1 MPKSWKELETTVEA
15 KEEVARIKRD
25 FSRLCMKH
33 PQLIECQA
41 NFLIL
46 MEYFCGNSK
55 GDDIA
60 LFDVGSGEFAIQ
72 NDPELAKRLA
82 WRTQADV
89 DKEKQDAVD
98 AEKARLQN
106 MTVSELRAAA
116 KAEAKAFADA
126 HKPASVVIPAELT
139 QAAFLA
145 ANIEQGKKWLRQYGH
160 KNLDAHW
167 AQQAE
172 EAKWA

>member
-15 KEEVARIKRD
+15 KEEVARVKND
-25 FSRLCMKH
+25 FHRLCLKH
-33 PQLIECQA
+33 PQLVECHA
-41 NFLIL
+41 NFKEL

-82 WRTQADV
+82 WRTQEQV
-89 DKEKQDAVD
+89 DKEKQDAIE

-126 HKPASVVIPAELT
+126 RKPAGPVIPAEIT
-139 QAAFLA
+139 RQAFIA
-145 ANIEQGKKWLRQYGH
+145 ASPAEARKWLNMYGH

-167 AQQAE
+167 AAME
-172 EAKWA
+172 EAARWV